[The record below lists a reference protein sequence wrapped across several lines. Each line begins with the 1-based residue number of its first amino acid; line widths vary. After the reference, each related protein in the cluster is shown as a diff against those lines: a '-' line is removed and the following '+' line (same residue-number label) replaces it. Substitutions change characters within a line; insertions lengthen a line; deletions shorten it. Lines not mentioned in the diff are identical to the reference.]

1 MYRVTCL
8 CRKTENYSNRLVAN
22 WIYRKCKK
30 CNSNLIVYDN
40 DIIVCNY
47 NYKKDRVNS
56 KHKVNAGT
64 VINLST
70 VELTELVPNIYNN
83 MNYEFKLEKDFYVQS
98 HLVLD
103 EINDT
108 ENIKI

>member
-1 MYRVTCL
+1 
-8 CRKTENYSNRLVAN
+8 
-22 WIYRKCKK
+22 
-30 CNSNLIVYDN
+30 
-40 DIIVCNY
+40 
-47 NYKKDRVNS
+47 VNS